1 MTADANRG
9 DSLSPREILEQVAAA
24 IPVDCRDAIVIIGSI
39 AAGFHFFGGDRDVQM
54 RTKDVDCLLTPR
66 IRAVPVGRSVAER
79 LRESG
84 WAHRRDGRFVGP
96 GQAGTPDA
104 ELPAVRLCPPG
115 GHPWFVELLTVP
127 ESEADIARRFTRL
140 VTDEGHFGLP
150 SFGFL
155 ALTDVEPIDTE
166 FGIRI
171 ARPEMMALANLLHH
185 PTIATETMSGLIAD
199 RVIRRSNK
207 DLGRVLALA
216 LLAESRDD
224 DALVHWP
231 GRWLRAMQA
240 RFPSTWQQ
248 LVPRTG
254 AGLRLLLG
262 DDHGEDLAEARHSC
276 EFGIL
281 ASRPPSL
288 DGMKAAGR
296 RLLADAVD
304 PFERMAR
311 P

>member
-1 MTADANRG
+1 MTPEASAG
-9 DSLSPREILEQVAAA
+9 DSLSPREILKQVAAA
-24 IPVDCRDAIVIIGSI
+24 IPDDCRDAIVIIGSI
-39 AAGFHFFGGDRDVQM
+39 AAGFHFFDGDRDVQM

-66 IRAVPVGRSVAER
+66 IRAIPAGRSVAQR
-79 LRESG
+79 LRGFG
-84 WAHRRDGRFVGP
+84 WEYRRDGRFTGP
-96 GQAGTPDA
+96 GQAGTPEA

-140 VTDEGHFGLP
+140 ETDEGHFGLP

-155 ALTDVEPIDTE
+155 AVADVEPIDTE

-171 ARPEMMALANLLHH
+171 ARPEMMALANLLHR
-185 PTIATETMSGLIAD
+185 PTIGTETMSGLIAG
-199 RVIRRSNK
+199 RVVRRSNK

-216 LLAESRDD
+216 MLAEARDD
-224 DALVHWP
+224 DALVRWP
-231 GRWLRAMQA
+231 ERWLRAMQA
-240 RFPSTWQQ
+240 RFPSTWRQ

-254 AGLRLLLG
+254 SGLRLLLR

-296 RLLADAVD
+296 RLLVDAID
-304 PFERMAR
+304 PFETMAR